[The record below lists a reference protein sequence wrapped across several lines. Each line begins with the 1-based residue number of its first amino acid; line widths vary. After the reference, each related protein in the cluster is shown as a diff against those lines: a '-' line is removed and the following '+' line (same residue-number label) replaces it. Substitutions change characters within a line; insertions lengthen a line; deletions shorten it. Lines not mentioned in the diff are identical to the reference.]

1 MIVVDT
7 NIITYLFLPTDYTE
21 QAEQLFRQA
30 RIWTAPV
37 LWRSEFRN
45 VLALFIRK
53 EILSFEKALDLMSE
67 AEAMMAG
74 NEYEI
79 DSRSTLELVSKSNCS
94 AYVCEFVS
102 LARSLGVKL
111 VAMDKR
117 ILKEFPDISVSLPEY
132 FSE

>member
-1 MIVVDT
+1 
-7 NIITYLFLPTDYTE
+7 
-21 QAEQLFRQA
+21 
-30 RIWTAPV
+30 
-37 LWRSEFRN
+37 
-45 VLALFIRK
+45 
-53 EILSFEKALDLMSE
+53 MSE

-94 AYVCEFVS
+94 AYDCEFVS
-102 LARSLGVKL
+102 LAISLGVKL
-111 VAMDKR
+111 VTMDKR